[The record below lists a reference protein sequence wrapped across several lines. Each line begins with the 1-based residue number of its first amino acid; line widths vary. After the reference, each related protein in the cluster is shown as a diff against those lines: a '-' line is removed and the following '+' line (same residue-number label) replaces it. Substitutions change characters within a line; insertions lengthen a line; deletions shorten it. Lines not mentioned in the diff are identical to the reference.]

1 MDDSQS
7 VKSGISTFSQNTS
20 YSTRSSIP
28 IRMTRSQRLA
38 NEKRK
43 QKQLLREKREKREKQ
58 HATELSRSKTN
69 DKVSVKQRTT
79 PRTILSNKKHKS
91 IYEDQIN
98 RIKQNQHIETTSIS
112 NGSTLKINKM
122 KRMKALQSKTTKELI
137 HQMIDDFIC
146 ICYIAHYSKLEIM
159 YIKKDSKKTWNAQ
172 DVEDIPLA
180 NEEGCETW
188 IERNKLKYPLTL
200 MDLIIRGCFQE
211 EIASSFPS
219 VEVFRTSYLNK
230 KTARRGILDGA
241 TLWQLFGSNVFDFSN
256 LNKLNWNDIIIHYAK
271 EQNVRLA
278 KEECMKG
285 NLDWGF
291 CLLNIGKDNLRG
303 V

>member
-43 QKQLLREKREKREKQ
+43 QKQLLREKREKRENQ
-58 HATELSRSKTN
+58 HSTELSRSKHKEQISTR
-69 DKVSVKQRTT
+69 QRTIPKAIQT
-79 PRTILSNKKHKS
+79 NKKHKS

-122 KRMKALQSKTTKELI
+122 KQMKALQSKTTKELI

-146 ICYIAHYSKLEIM
+146 ICSIAHYSKLEIM
-159 YIKKDSKKTWNAQ
+159 YIKKDSKKTWKAQ
-172 DVEDIPLA
+172 DVQDIPLA
-180 NEEGCETW
+180 NEEGRETW

-219 VEVFRTSYLNK
+219 VEVFRNSYLNK

-241 TLWQLFGSNVFDFSN
+241 TLWQLFGSNVFH
-256 LNKLNWNDIIIHYAK
+256 LTILKKLNWKDIIIHYSK

-278 KEECMKG
+278 KEECSKG
-285 NLDWGF
+285 NLDWGL
-291 CLLNIGKDNLRG
+291 CLLNIGKDHLRG